1 MQNTDKCLATDN
13 IRLVYYMFNKLA
25 KTELVNRYK
34 DDLISEGMI
43 GLVNAAKGFD
53 EGRDI
58 KFISYASRCIYNQM
72 LMYIRKLKR
81 FAGIEVSLNKPV
93 YVDDDGNELCYADI
107 IEAPQINYEDR
118 ILISAQLK
126 SEKPRN
132 RYIYVKYLSGY
143 KQGEIGKALN
153 LSQSYVSRVVR
164 AMKNRLKESCG
175 YSLPT
180 RKSIVQPK

>member
-1 MQNTDKCLATDN
+1 MQNIDKCLATDN

-43 GLVNAAKGFD
+43 GLVKASKGFD
-53 EGRDI
+53 ESRDI

-72 LMYIRKLKR
+72 LMYIRKLRKHV
-81 FAGIEVSLNKPV
+81 GIEVSLNKPV
-93 YVDDDGNELCYADI
+93 YIDDNGNELCYADI
-107 IEAPQINYEDR
+107 IEASQINYEER
-118 ILISAQLK
+118 MLIKAQLK
-126 SEKPRN
+126 NEKPRN

-143 KQGEIGKALN
+143 SQKDIATEMN
-153 LSQSYVSRVVR
+153 LSQSYVSRIVR
-164 AMKNRLKESCG
+164 ATMNKLRDSCG